1 MAYKFQ
7 LGAATMSGSLTQE
20 GALDATSF
28 DANGGGISQA
38 GAIAGVSTISG
49 SGKFEMGS
57 LAIGG
62 TDVSATAA
70 EINVLAGSGLAAAD
84 MSTLAG
90 LALDGVTGLVTAD
103 FTKLAAIDASAAE
116 LNHLNGI
123 ADAAYDAAA
132 DSVVFFDATDS
143 KLKYEAANDFAS
155 ALAGDALA
163 ASSGVLAVQV
173 NSAGGIEVSS
183 DALQVK
189 LNSTPG
195 LQKDSFGLGVKVEA
209 NKGLSVGLNGLTTV
223 IEANKGLTVGSS
235 GFAAV
240 VDSDA
245 LQLGATGIDLKDTI
259 AGAREFTGN
268 ITISGDLIVTGTTF
282 SASVGTL
289 VIEDALI
296 NIGDGQGT
304 YADNYGIEFG
314 TSGSAW
320 AELKTAQV
328 NSANHLSSSLPL
340 AAPSFYGDGSN
351 LTNVLATSFVQSSNM
366 FSTNTTANFS
376 NYTVYMG
383 DTTSGAL
390 QLTLAAASGLQG
402 GTLKIKNL
410 GVNNLT
416 IVADGTDTIESLSQ
430 IVLESQGAA
439 VQLFSDGSDW
449 YIF

>member
-209 NKGLSVGLNGLTTV
+209 NKGLSVGLSGLTTV

-410 GVNNLT
+410 GGNNLT